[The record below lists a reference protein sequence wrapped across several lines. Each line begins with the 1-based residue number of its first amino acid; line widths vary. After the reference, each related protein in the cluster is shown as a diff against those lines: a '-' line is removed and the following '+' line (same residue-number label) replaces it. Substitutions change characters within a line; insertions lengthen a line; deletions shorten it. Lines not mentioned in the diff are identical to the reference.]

1 MMSSSKQSVR
11 KHDEGG
17 QHAPVRAPFTP
28 QRHRDSGPDYGE
40 SPVPARDKSLGLG
53 SPTGARAH
61 RPAVVASNHE
71 ESRGIRRLPADDSL
85 DRHRVRPDQGSVEEY
100 ASGIPR
106 HPPRVGLDVVS
117 TADTWSGSV

>member
-1 MMSSSKQSVR
+1 MSSREQSVR
-11 KHDEGG
+11 KLAEGG
-17 QHAPVRAPFTP
+17 QYAHVRAPFTP
-28 QRHRDSGPDYGE
+28 QRHRDGGPDYGE

-53 SPTGARAH
+53 SRAGARAH
-61 RPAVVASNHE
+61 RPAVVVSDHE
-71 ESRGIRRLPADDSL
+71 ESRGIRRLPADESL
-85 DRHRVRPDQGSVEEY
+85 DRHRVRPDQGPVEEY